1 MQPILRL
8 HLILRLRLLR
18 LRLLGAR
25 ALRGLVLLAA
35 LVPERSGGTQSDPD
49 DICGREVVAQ
59 QRGEEQST

>member
-1 MQPILRL
+1 
-8 HLILRLRLLR
+8 LLR